1 MVYSFLFISVRT
13 YLDYCDIYTIHPLLI
28 SLYNN
33 YRKYK
38 KCMFSNYWCN
48 YWSILGTLL
57 DRVGSRGLRV

>member
-28 SLYNN
+28 SLNNN

-38 KCMFSNYWCN
+38 NACLVITGAITGPSWEHC
-48 YWSILGTLL
+48 
-57 DRVGSRGLRV
+57 